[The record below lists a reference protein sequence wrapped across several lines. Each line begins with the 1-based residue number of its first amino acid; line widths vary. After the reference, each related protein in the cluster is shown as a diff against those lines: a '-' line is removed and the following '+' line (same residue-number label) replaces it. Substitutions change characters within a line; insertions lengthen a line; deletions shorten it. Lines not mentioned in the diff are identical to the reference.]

1 MKIMVINGPN
11 INMIGI
17 REKNIYG
24 TVSFDDIIKMIKEE
38 AAKRDIEVTCLQS
51 NFEGQLVTWIQDA
64 YFEHYDGIIIN
75 PGAYTHT
82 SIAIADA
89 IKAIAP
95 IPVVEIHLSDI
106 DTREEFRKVT
116 YLTPYCIAQIKGH
129 KHFGYIMALDT
140 LQTYISQH

>member
-1 MKIMVINGPN
+1 MVINGPN

-24 TVSFDDIIKMIKEE
+24 TISFDEIIRMINDE
-38 AAKRDIEVTCLQS
+38 ANKRGIEVKCLQS
-51 NFEGQLVTWIQDA
+51 NYEGQLVTWIQGA
-64 YFEHYDGIIIN
+64 YFENYDGIIIN

-95 IPVVEIHLSDI
+95 VPVVEIHLSDI
-106 DTREEFRKVT
+106 DSREEFRKIS

-129 KHFGYIMALDT
+129 KHLGYIEALDT
-140 LQTYISQH
+140 LKEYINQK